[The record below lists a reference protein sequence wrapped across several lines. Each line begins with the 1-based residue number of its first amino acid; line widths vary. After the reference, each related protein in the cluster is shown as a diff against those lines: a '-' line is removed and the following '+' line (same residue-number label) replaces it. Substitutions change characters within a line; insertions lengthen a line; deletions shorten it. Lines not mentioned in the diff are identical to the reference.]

1 MLYTQWLEIEREKKD
16 ADWENDFNDWFL
28 KTYDEY
34 NGYPFDD
41 KDKLTKFLIWEYPE
55 VDVEYGEN
63 RRWSRSVNTIVQIGD
78 RFFSIDWEEGL
89 TEMQPNEYLGDN
101 IVEVRK
107 VKKLIEVEQWEEVP
121 KDARV

>member
-1 MLYTQWLEIEREKKD
+1 MLYTQWLELEREKKD
-16 ADWENDFNDWFL
+16 ADWEKDFNDWFL
-28 KTYDEY
+28 KTYDEN

-41 KDKLTKFLIWEYPE
+41 KDKLARFLIWECQE
-55 VDVEYGEN
+55 VDAEYGEN

-78 RFFSIDWEEGL
+78 RFFSIGWEEGL
-89 TEMQPNEYLGDN
+89 TEMQPNEYLGDD

-107 VKKLIEVEQWEEVP
+107 VKKVIEVEQWEEVP